1 MAGHRRGT
9 SRPRQ
14 AVARIER
21 RRSALQGKL
30 AAAATPEARVAAC
43 ADHLRSSLKRA
54 EPARAEAAAQEA
66 CEVLRHLADRLESR
80 RGTETAHDHRTN

>member
-9 SRPRQ
+9 GRPRQ

-21 RRSALQGKL
+21 RRAALQSKL
-30 AAAATPEARVAAC
+30 AAAHTPTARVGAC
-43 ADHLRSSLKRA
+43 ADYLRSVLKRA
-54 EPARAEAAAQEA
+54 DPDTAEKAAAEA

-80 RGTETAHDHRTN
+80 PRNGDRT